1 MRGLGIVALI
11 MTVLSLV
18 LWFIN
23 WIFFT
28 FLLRS
33 VEFNSPLRYVA
44 QASSFLSA
52 LTEYLAIGL
61 LSIGLIMLAKR
72 VVKS

>member
-11 MTVLSLV
+11 LTFLSLV

-28 FLLRS
+28 FLLGS

-61 LSIGLIMLAKR
+61 LSIGFIVIAKR
-72 VVKS
+72 MVKS

>member
-1 MRGLGIVALI
+1 MRVLGIVALI

-23 WIFFT
+23 WIFLT
-28 FLLRS
+28 FLLGS
-33 VEFNSPLRYVA
+33 VDFNSPLRYLA

-52 LTEYLAIGL
+52 LTEYLAIAL
-61 LSIGLIMLAKR
+61 LSIGLIMIAKR